1 MSETDPKILSKIKY
15 LQRLATS
22 SNENEALAAKTLA
35 QKLIDKHG
43 VSEQE
48 LSESIRSELP
58 LYDDNDILFRSPII
72 VGWKSLLALLLSRK
86 YDCYVIQEKQVP
98 AEGASEWVYFLYGD
112 DEDTPLVKHLYNAFL
127 TKIEELVKTK
137 CFGRGDRYIAS
148 YSEGA
153 VNGIREVL
161 DYLEFHLPKMVK
173 TKTETKT
180 DDKTKMVKTDTEEK
194 IAPPKIEATAD
205 VSAQSKVDDPIAYLR
220 GVVDGAQI
228 ELDDE
233 NIEVKFI
240 ESKKSLLLNV
250 WEEDDTE

>member
-48 LSESIRSELP
+48 LNESIRSELP
-58 LYDDNDILFRSPII
+58 LYDDNDILFRSPVI
-72 VGWKSLLALLLSRK
+72 VGWKNLLALLLSRK
-86 YDCYVIQEKQVP
+86 YDCYIIQEEQVP

-112 DEDTPLVKHLYNAFL
+112 DEDTPLVKYLYSAFL
-127 TKIEELVKTK
+127 VKIEELVKTK
-137 CFGRGDRYIAS
+137 CVGRGERYISS

-161 DYLEFHLPKMVK
+161 DYLEFSIPKMVK
-173 TKTETKT
+173 TKTEIKT
-180 DDKTKMVKTDTEEK
+180 EDKTKIVKTDSEEK
-194 IAPPKIEATAD
+194 IVPPKIEATAD
-205 VSAQSKVDDPIAYLR
+205 VGAQSKVDDPIAYLR
-220 GVVDGAQI
+220 GVADGAQI
-228 ELDDE
+228 ELDDDCV
-233 NIEVKFI
+233 EVKFV
-240 ESKKSLLLNV
+240 ESKKALLLDV
-250 WEEDDTE
+250 WEEDTD